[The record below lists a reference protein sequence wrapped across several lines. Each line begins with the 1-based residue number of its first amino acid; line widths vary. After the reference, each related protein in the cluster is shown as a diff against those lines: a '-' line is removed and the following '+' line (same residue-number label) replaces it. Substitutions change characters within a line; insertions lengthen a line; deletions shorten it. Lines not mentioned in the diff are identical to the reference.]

1 MNTDLELKAAQEIV
15 AGAMSVVALTG
26 SGISAESGVPTF
38 RGEGGVWEGID
49 VMEVGSIEGFRKD
62 PEMVWRFYGE
72 RFTKY
77 SGVQPNVGHH
87 ALAELERRIV
97 DAGGQFTLAT
107 QNIDGLHQM
116 AGSRNVIEL
125 HGSGRHVRCTQCR
138 YYDNLTLEMLTAL
151 PTCPKCNAMLRPDV
165 VWFGEPLPP
174 GAIEAAVEAC
184 QACDVFMT
192 IGTSAVVY
200 PAAGLIQ
207 AAAGAGAR
215 TIEVNLGATPASGIV
230 DIALHGASGDILP
243 TLVGNANG
251 HDSP

>member
-1 MNTDLELKAAQEIV
+1 MTNDLELKAAHGILAKAKNV
-15 AGAMSVVALTG
+15 AVLTG

-49 VMEVGSIEGFRKD
+49 VMEVGSIEGFRTD
-62 PEMVWRFYGE
+62 PERVWRFYNE

-77 SGVQPNVGHH
+77 SGVKPNAGHD
-87 ALAELERRIV
+87 ALARLEQRIV

-116 AGSRNVIEL
+116 AGSQNVIEL

-138 YYDNLTLEMLTAL
+138 YYDDLTLDMLTVL
-151 PTCPKCNAMLRPDV
+151 PTCPKCNAVLRPDV
-165 VWFGEPLPP
+165 VWFGESLPT
-174 GAIEAAVEAC
+174 GAIGAAVEAC
-184 QACDVFMT
+184 RSCEVFMT
-192 IGTSAVVY
+192 IGTSAVVV

-207 AAAGAGAR
+207 LAAETGAR
-215 TIEVNLGATPASGIV
+215 TIEINLEATPASGIV

-243 TLVGNANG
+243 KLVGPACA
-251 HDSP
+251 HDHP

>member
-1 MNTDLELKAAQEIV
+1 MNIGRELQTAQGLV
-15 AGAMSVVALTG
+15 AGATSIAALTG

-38 RGEGGVWEGID
+38 RGEGGVWEGLD
-49 VMEVGSIEGFRKD
+49 VMAVGSIEGFRKD
-62 PEMVWRFYGE
+62 PEMVWRFYNE

-77 SGVQPNVGHH
+77 SGVRPNAGHD
-87 ALAELERRIV
+87 ALARLEQRIT

-116 AGSRNVIEL
+116 AGSRNVVEL

-138 YYDNLTLEMLTAL
+138 YYDDLTLEMLTTL
-151 PTCPKCNAMLRPDV
+151 PRCPKCEAILRPDV
-165 VWFGEPLPP
+165 VWFGEGLPP
-174 GAIEAAVEAC
+174 GVIETAVEAC
-184 QACDVFMT
+184 RTCDVFMT

-207 AAAGAGAR
+207 LAAEAGAR
-215 TIEVNLGATPASGIV
+215 TIEVNLEATPASGIV

-243 TLVGNANG
+243 KLVGDAD